1 MYTIFILEQD
11 TFLTQPIPYKVYI
24 AWFPPMK
31 TSPNTFSRAL
41 RSLPLQFPTQGRV
54 GGGERWTISEAMYT
68 SAFCKSLGIFLR
80 TFWCAGHW
88 GVRWKKDFAF
98 YNYKN
103 LDKRNVREECTTKIV
118 EKQQEYT
125 SILFPQTIYLFLLN
139 VSLFRRFKNK

>member
-68 SAFCKSLGIFLR
+68 SAFCTSLGIFLR

-98 YNYKN
+98 YNYRN
-103 LDKRNVREECTTKIV
+103 LHLIKLDGCPF
-118 EKQQEYT
+118 EYRFT
-125 SILFPQTIYLFLLN
+125 LYMLITNLALTLFC
-139 VSLFRRFKNK
+139 